1 MLVARSRSLVS
12 RALPWL
18 ISLYAAASFIHFA
31 HNAQYLADYPNLPA
45 AWSRAEVYIAW
56 CGLSA
61 LGALGYV
68 LYRRGNLRAGL
79 PTLALYSLA
88 GLGGLLH
95 YTRAPF
101 SHHTAAMN
109 RTIWAEV
116 AAAALLLVDLACISA
131 AGLPEVGADR
141 KG

>member
-1 MLVARSRSLVS
+1 MTVARTSSLAG

-31 HNAQYLADYPNLPA
+31 HNAQYLAYYPNLPA
-45 AWSRAEVYIAW
+45 AWSRAEVYVAW

-61 LGALGYV
+61 VGALGYV
-68 LYRRGNLRAGL
+68 LYRRGNLRVGL
-79 PTLALYSLA
+79 STLALYSLA

-95 YTRAPF
+95 YTRAPI

-109 RTIWAEV
+109 WTIWTEV
-116 AAAALLLVDLACISA
+116 TAAALLLVDIACVR
-131 AGLPEVGADR
+131 AGRLVRDD
-141 KG
+141 